1 MDRYVSASGN
11 DVNDGSVSAPW
22 ATIQHAADTV
32 SAGMVV
38 HVAPGTYAAVTSN
51 PSGTSTA
58 RIRFISDV
66 KWGAQLQGSGVAVW
80 QNNGSYVDIMGFDI
94 SGNVDMGISNDGSF
108 VRIIGNLVHNIPG
121 SCSSNGGAGIDNE
134 SFTATDDDIIGNIVH
149 DVGNPASPCSTNEGI
164 YHSNLRGHIL
174 NNISYRNAD
183 FGIQLWHA
191 ANNVVISNNLVFAN
205 GNGGI
210 VIGDGDAPGGVTDNN
225 TIVSN
230 NIVRDNPI
238 GIIEEGAT
246 GPGNQYLNNLI
257 WNNSTIGISLLNGL
271 HDVGTINADPLMV
284 NFQLDGSGDYHP
296 KSNSPA
302 INSGTTTGM
311 PSIDFDGAPRPVGS
325 GPDIGPYE
333 FGSSPAPWP
342 WM

>member
-1 MDRYVSASGN
+1 
-11 DVNDGSVSAPW
+11 
-22 ATIQHAADTV
+22 
-32 SAGMVV
+32 
-38 HVAPGTYAAVTSN
+38 
-51 PSGTSTA
+51 
-58 RIRFISDV
+58 
-66 KWGAQLQGSGVAVW
+66 
-80 QNNGSYVDIMGFDI
+80 
-94 SGNVDMGISNDGSF
+94 MGISNDGSF
-108 VRIIGNLVHNIPG
+108 VRIIGNHVHNIPG

-134 SFTATDDDIIGNIVH
+134 SFTATDNDIIGNVVH
-149 DVGNPASPCSTNEGI
+149 DVGNPAAPCNTNEGI

-230 NIVRDNPI
+230 NIVRNNPI

-246 GPGNQYLNNLI
+246 GSGNQYLNNLI
-257 WNNSTIGISLLNGL
+257 WQNPQGIILQNGL
-271 HDVGTINADPLMV
+271 HDLNTINADPQMV
-284 NFQLDGSGDYHP
+284 NYQPDGSGDYHLGP
-296 KSNSPA
+296 ASPA
-302 INSGTTTGM
+302 INSGTTQGM
-311 PSIDFDGAPRPVGS
+311 PPIDFDGAPRPFGT

-333 FGSSPAPWP
+333 FGSTPAPWP